1 MDYRLSNPEKETII
15 NFNDAEKTAEIY
27 TCNNGWMRRMDALVK
42 ERPGEVCKIGS
53 DEVSATYTVPKK
65 WVKIRPP
72 RILTDEQREE
82 MSKRARERF
91 GFGKTGIDG
100 DE

>member
-1 MDYRLSNPEKETII
+1 MDYRLSNLEKETII

-27 TCNNGWMRRMDALVK
+27 TCNNSWIRRMDALAK
-42 ERPGEVCKIGS
+42 ERPGEVCKTGS

-65 WVKIRPP
+65 WIKVRPP
-72 RILTDEQREE
+72 RILTDEQREAMSRRAKE
-82 MSKRARERF
+82 MF
-91 GFGKTGIDG
+91 GTGRTETDG